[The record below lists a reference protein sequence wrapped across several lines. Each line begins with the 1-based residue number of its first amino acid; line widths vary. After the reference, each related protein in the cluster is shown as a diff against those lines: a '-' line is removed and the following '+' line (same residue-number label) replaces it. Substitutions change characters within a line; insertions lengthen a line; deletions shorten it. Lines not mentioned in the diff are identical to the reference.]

1 MTFNEFKKIIDKA
14 YKNGKGRNI
23 EFYLNFGENS
33 IPIEIDY
40 VSQYHII
47 RDTIIVFYVEE
58 VDIEVK
64 KLNEKEISY
73 KKKYQE
79 LKKQLKELEEQSSN
93 AINKQVARGIV
104 LINQQKEFINY
115 LKSMLENEKDN
126 FSVARVKDVLLKY
139 KKIIGEKK

>member
-47 RDTIIVFYVEE
+47 RDTIIVFYIEE

-79 LKKQLKELEEQSSN
+79 LKKQLEKIENVLKEVE
-93 AINKQVARGIV
+93 
-104 LINQQKEFINY
+104 
-115 LKSMLENEKDN
+115 
-126 FSVARVKDVLLKY
+126 
-139 KKIIGEKK
+139 